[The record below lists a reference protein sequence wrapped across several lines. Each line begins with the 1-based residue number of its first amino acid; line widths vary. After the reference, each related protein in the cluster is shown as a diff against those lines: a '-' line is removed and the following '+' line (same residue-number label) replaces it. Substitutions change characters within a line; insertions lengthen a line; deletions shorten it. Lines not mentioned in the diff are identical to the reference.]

1 MCPQNRGRLI
11 SHGAPLGATRD
22 PVYSSTQVK
31 LETGDVLLWYPDG
44 LSLMDAHP
52 KKDDI
57 TFVVTRMGA

>member
-1 MCPQNRGRLI
+1 
-11 SHGAPLGATRD
+11 
-22 PVYSSTQVK
+22 VK